1 MSEPVAPRRSRI
13 ARIGV
18 FFARMFPPWLLVPPA
33 VAHYLAIDLSVRAL
47 VHQSPA
53 QLGWRSA
60 CGAATVVLFSLLMR
74 AQDELKDLETDLRLG
89 RAGDPRYVHRPIV
102 TGEIERG
109 DIVIIR
115 WLATAALVALNAP
128 LGWPAPLAPFL
139 LAFGWVWLS
148 FHWFFV
154 PSMKD
159 RLLLAFATHNPITL
173 AVAAYA
179 AAVPASEAGLRELGA
194 PLGLVLVG
202 LWLPIA
208 AWETSRK
215 VRLPADETEYT
226 TYSKVLGWR
235 VAALVPL
242 VCVAGSVACLVVA
255 APALGLALGLPVALV
270 ASALPSAFACARLL
284 AAPTTARADL
294 RPWFEVYVVVAN
306 VGLAVALVLA
316 HGVSVR
322 A

>member
-1 MSEPVAPRRSRI
+1 MSEPAAPRRSRI
-13 ARIGV
+13 GRIGV
-18 FFARMFPPWLLVPPA
+18 FFARMFPPWVLVPSA

-47 VHQSPA
+47 ARQSPA
-53 QLGWRSA
+53 LLGWRSA
-60 CGAATVVLFSLLMR
+60 CGAASVVLFSLLMR

-89 RAGDPRYVHRPIV
+89 RAGDPRYVDRPIV
-102 TGEIERG
+102 TGDVERG

-115 WLATAALVALNAP
+115 WLAFAALLALNAP

-139 LAFGWVWLS
+139 LAFAWVWLS

-179 AAVPASEAGLRELGA
+179 AAVAASDAGLGELGA

-202 LWLPIA
+202 LWLPVA

-215 VRLPADETEYT
+215 VRLPPDETEYT
-226 TYSKVLGWR
+226 TYSKLLGWR
-235 VAALVPL
+235 VATLVPL
-242 VCVAGSVACLVVA
+242 ACVAASVACLVLA
-255 APALGLALGLPVALV
+255 SPALGLARGFGVAL
-270 ASALPSAFACARLL
+270 AAGALPPVFASLRLL

-294 RPWFEVYVVVAN
+294 RPWFEVYAVVAN
-306 VGLAVALVLA
+306 VGLAGALGLA